1 MWHDVEELDGLAI
14 MPRLHRSPSCLGSSP
29 TSASRA
35 DMIVLFLTFS
45 IQGSGS
51 LRVTDAVCV
60 RVLHIMR
67 IFPPIYYAS
76 TATSVRADASP

>member
-1 MWHDVEELDGLAI
+1 
-14 MPRLHRSPSCLGSSP
+14 
-29 TSASRA
+29 
-35 DMIVLFLTFS
+35 MIVLFLTFS